1 MSAYKIIEKRIDN
14 LPQGTVV
21 TLDEFSNIGPRTA
34 VVTALTRLAKRK
46 ILVRV
51 RRGLYLKPK
60 ESRLG
65 TLPPSREAIIAAV
78 TQQGTKSYLSG
89 LSAYNRLGL
98 TTQVPNVFTLKG
110 GLTNSEF
117 KIGGTRIEIKAGK
130 APKFKKDVPLLM
142 LLDSIREIKQIP
154 DTNVDDSLQ
163 ILKGRISA
171 LDKLQKLRMVDLA
184 LEDKP
189 MVRAV
194 LGALLD
200 EVNPEITNRLLKSL
214 NTLTTFKVGATS
226 LKFAKKWKIK

>member
-1 MSAYKIIEKRIDN
+1 MSAYKIIEKKIDD

-21 TLDEFSNIGPRTA
+21 TVDEFNSIGSRTA

-65 TLPPSREAIIAAV
+65 ILPPSREAIIAAV
-78 TQQGTKSYLSG
+78 TQQGSKSYLSG

-110 GLTNSEF
+110 GATNSEF

-130 APKFKKDVPLLM
+130 VPRFKKDIPLLV

-154 DTNVDDSLQ
+154 DTSVDESFQ
-163 ILKGRISA
+163 ILKGKISD
-171 LDKLQKLRMVDLA
+171 LDKRQKIRMVDLA

-194 LGALLD
+194 LGSLLD
-200 EVNPEITNRLLKSL
+200 EVNPEITDRLLKSL